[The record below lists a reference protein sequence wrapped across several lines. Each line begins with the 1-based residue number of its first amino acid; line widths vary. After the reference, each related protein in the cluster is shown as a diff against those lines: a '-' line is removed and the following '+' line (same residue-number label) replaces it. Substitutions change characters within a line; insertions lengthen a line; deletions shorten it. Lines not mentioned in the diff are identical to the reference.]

1 MNWSTLQSPAALPKD
16 INVLHPML
24 WSLLC
29 DYRKLSDENKLLKKE
44 LYGKRS
50 EKQVVDDDAQTSI
63 EGLFEQ
69 LSQAGELLDQN
80 QTFVEVKVHKRRKK
94 HPGRNAIPDNIETQI
109 HTIGIPQE
117 EKKCTGGC
125 GNPRVKIGEQ
135 RRTIIERH
143 PARYVKH
150 VYVMDIYGCPT
161 CKDTIV
167 TADMPHVAP
176 FPRMLAGLS
185 LLLFVVTSKYQF
197 HLPLYRIQR
206 QIFHESGIWFTRS
219 TMAGWIAQL
228 CVPLRRIYLEMI
240 AALKAGLCI
249 FSDDSKIKRA
259 AHSSFM
265 WVYVNGERT
274 IAIFDYRE
282 SKGSSAPREFL
293 KGVAP
298 GTYLM
303 TDCCPSYNDAVSR
316 YKLLQMACM
325 MHVRREFVEAADVGS
340 HKQFAL
346 RIVRYIGQ
354 LYRIERYATAKEL
367 TPEDRHAIR
376 QQYSLPVVEKIK
388 AQLLDPQI
396 VMIPK
401 CRIRQ
406 AINYTLNHWDKII
419 RFLDRGDLPIDNGVT
434 ERVIRDLAIGRKNW
448 IQVMSDAGGKWTA
461 ILYSIIATCKL
472 NNINPEEYLHD
483 VLMLIS
489 IRDKDASV
497 ADLTPIEWLKKR
509 NGGKLPTQKPLYPSK
524 A

>member
-1 MNWSTLQSPAALPKD
+1 
-16 INVLHPML
+16 ML

-29 DYRKLSDENKLLKKE
+29 DYRKLQDDYQLLRKE
-44 LYGKRS
+44 LYGRKS
-50 EKQVVDDDAQTSI
+50 EKQVVDDGTQTSL

-69 LSQAGELLDQN
+69 LPKHEVADRN
-80 QTFVEVKVHKRRKK
+80 DTFVEVKVHNRRKK
-94 HPGRNAIPDNIETQI
+94 HPGRNAIPDDIETQI
-109 HTIGIPQE
+109 HTIDITAE
-117 EKKCTGGC
+117 EKKCSGGC
-125 GNPRVKIGEQ
+125 GNNRVKIGEQ

-143 PARYVKH
+143 PAKYIKH
-150 VYVMDIYGCPT
+150 VYIMNIYCCPK

-167 TADMPHVAP
+167 TGEVPAAITP
-176 FPRMLAGLS
+176 FPRMLAGLN
-185 LLLFVVTSKYQF
+185 LLLFVAISKYQF

-206 QIFHESGIWFTRS
+206 QIFHESHIWFTRS
-219 TMAGWIAQL
+219 TMIGWIAAL
-228 CVPLRRIYLEMI
+228 CVPLRRICHEMV
-240 AALKAGLCI
+240 AQLKGGGCI
-249 FSDDSKIKRA
+249 FSDDSGIKRA

-282 SKGSSAPREFL
+282 SKGASAPREFL
-293 KGVAP
+293 KGVSP

-303 TDCCPSYNDAVSR
+303 TDCAPSYNDAVSR
-316 YKLLQMACM
+316 YELIQMACM
-325 MHVRREFVEAADVGS
+325 MHVRREFVEAAEVGS
-340 HKQFAL
+340 HKEFAL

-367 TPEDRHAIR
+367 APAEHHALR
-376 QQYSLPVVEKIK
+376 QQYSRPVVEKIK

-406 AINYTLNHWDKII
+406 AIDYTLNHWDKII
-419 RFLDRGDLPIDNGVT
+419 RFLERGDLPIDNGVT

-472 NNINPEEYLHD
+472 NGINPEEYLRD

-497 ADLTPIEWLKKR
+497 ADLTPIEWFKKR
-509 NGGKLPTQKPLYPSK
+509 NGGKLPPQKPLYPSK